1 MTKDQLKTILNN
13 LYTYSQKAIEENEIP
28 VAACLVIEDKVFYS
42 FNHVEK
48 KNNPFSHAEIEVIE
62 EALKNTNSRY
72 LKNST
77 LIVTLEPCLMC
88 MGAILSAR
96 ISKIVFGAFD
106 NRFGTR
112 QFAGLYNFNH
122 KCEIVGGVLEEE
134 CSKILSEF
142 FKKLR

>member
-88 MGAILSAR
+88 MGAILKTGIENLYYIIDDKDKGSL
-96 ISKIVFGAFD
+96 SYHHVFVD
-106 NRFGTR
+106 NVLKVH
-112 QFAGLYNFNH
+112 QVEDKKFN
-122 KCEIVGGVLEEE
+122 ELF
-134 CSKILSEF
+134 SSF
-142 FKKLR
+142 FKEMRKN